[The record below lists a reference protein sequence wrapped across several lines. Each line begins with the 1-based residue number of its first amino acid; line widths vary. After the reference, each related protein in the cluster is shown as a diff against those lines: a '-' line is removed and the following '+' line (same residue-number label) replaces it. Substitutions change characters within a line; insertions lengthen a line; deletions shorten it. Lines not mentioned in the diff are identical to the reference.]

1 MRRVKNLYALIAAIL
16 VGCTSDYYRIPAVDE
31 QEPVAIQFGAG
42 SNRVHTRA
50 DLTGDAAA
58 NALGNAFHVYGT
70 KDVNGITNIV
80 YPNYVVEYNGAP
92 LSTSSNSKG
101 WEYVGLAAHPSQT
114 LHYWDYSADSYTFQA
129 WSGTTGGATVTI
141 DSPSTLTIEAPTT
154 DDLAQ
159 LYIADLVHVNKTDV
173 GVLNTYGGI
182 VTFNFRNMT
191 TRVRLGIYETVPG
204 YTVRDVVFRST
215 SNRFANS
222 NTNALL
228 DGSFNAADGTTGGI
242 FHVTYNTTTSR
253 AELTNNTAATVATY
267 HDFGTFARGDIGT
280 DNASPTWAGGSAAYH
295 SVLPNEDN
303 AGDMTLYI
311 DFTMYPTDGSSED
324 ILYVKGAHVTVPASY
339 MVWHPNYAY
348 TYLFKITKDVNG
360 TTGEEG
366 VDPVKLYPIT
376 FNAIVAE
383 DTEGG
388 TYEFEM

>member
-182 VTFNFRNMT
+182 V
-191 TRVRLGIYETVPG
+191 LCP
-204 YTVRDVVFRST
+204 
-215 SNRFANS
+215 
-222 NTNALL
+222 
-228 DGSFNAADGTTGGI
+228 
-242 FHVTYNTTTSR
+242 
-253 AELTNNTAATVATY
+253 
-267 HDFGTFARGDIGT
+267 
-280 DNASPTWAGGSAAYH
+280 
-295 SVLPNEDN
+295 SVSVKLNEPVEYL
-303 AGDMTLYI
+303 LYI
-311 DFTMYPTDGSSED
+311 IESCRSLIASGKQNPIPH
-324 ILYVKGAHVTVPASY
+324 ILRRGKRIA
-339 MVWHPNYAY
+339 
-348 TYLFKITKDVNG
+348 LR
-360 TTGEEG
+360 
-366 VDPVKLYPIT
+366 
-376 FNAIVAE
+376 
-383 DTEGG
+383 
-388 TYEFEM
+388 